1 MLVDHGCHDP
11 AAVTAAILADVSH
24 SKEAEEEIKQRLGV
38 KTVKVWREVKLFL
51 DPKTCLVVS

>member
-38 KTVKVWREVKLFL
+38 KTLKVWREVKLFL

>member
-51 DPKTCLVVS
+51 GPKTCLVVS